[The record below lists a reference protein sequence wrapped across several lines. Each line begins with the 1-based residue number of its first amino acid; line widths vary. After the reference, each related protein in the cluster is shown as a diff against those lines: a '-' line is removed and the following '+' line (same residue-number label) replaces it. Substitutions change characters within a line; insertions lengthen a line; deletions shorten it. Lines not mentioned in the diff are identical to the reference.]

1 MNDSTQGFR
10 EYFQDFNDSLISPT
24 APTPRKPIKAEVIQV
39 ADTVTT
45 LDPVVETSE
54 VQRMINAHNTVIR
67 TENPANLL
75 PYEIK
80 RTVFF
85 TGYLLSP
92 TDGAKLIELLNRSQR
107 LPDNGTTYLANSI
120 LISARPP
127 SAFVLKKIGGWGS
140 KQKWQVTGI
149 GNFDNK
155 IWAAR
160 VAPVPVNST
169 IHVETPVPLIVLAMT
184 RNARPVDANRIQN
197 WQSTPVDN
205 SPIFETTVGEKVQLR
220 VEPEG
225 DAESD
230 RENPAHN
237 DLKRA
242 HHNDNNRDR
251 PYRQNRGGYNNDENR
266 RPSGPAGFRG
276 GFQNRGRGGGGGGNG
291 PPSGPN
297 RGRGRGGGG
306 GGGGGGNR
314 GGNARGR
321 GRGGYRSLDDIG
333 PGNDRYVGQG
343 RNQHQNHN
351 DGPGYGD
358 GYKSAFP
365 PLGGG
370 DGAGDGGLSY

>member
-1 MNDSTQGFR
+1 MI
-10 EYFQDFNDSLISPT
+10 SLT

-39 ADTVTT
+39 ADTLTT
-45 LDPVVETSE
+45 LDPVIETSE
-54 VQRMINAHNTVIR
+54 VQRMINSHNTTIR
-67 TENPANLL
+67 TDNPTNLL

-92 TDGAKLIELLNRSQR
+92 TDGAKLVELLNRFYR
-107 LPDNGTTYLANSI
+107 LPENGTSYLANSI
-120 LISARPP
+120 LISVRPP
-127 SAFVLKKIGGWGS
+127 APSTLKRIGGWNF
-140 KQKWQVTGI
+140 KQKWQVTGL
-149 GNFDNK
+149 GQFENK

-160 VAPVPVNST
+160 VAPVPANSN
-169 IHVETPVPLIVLAMT
+169 IHTETPVPLVVLAMT
-184 RNARPVDANRIQN
+184 RNARPIDANRIQH
-197 WQSTPVDN
+197 WQAIN
-205 SPIFETTVGEKVQLR
+205 SADDPPIFETTVGEKVQLR

-225 DAESD
+225 EADSD
-230 RENPAHN
+230 REDPGYNE
-237 DLKRA
+237 LKRLYL
-242 HHNDNNRDR
+242 HENGRDR
-251 PYRQNRGGYNNDENR
+251 PFRPNRGGYNNDENR
-266 RPSGPAGFRG
+266 RPSGPGNFRG
-276 GFQNRGRGGGGGGNG
+276 GFQNRGRAGNG
-291 PPSGPN
+291 PAGGAN

-306 GGGGGGNR
+306 GGGAGNR

-333 PGNDRYVGQG
+333 SGNDRYVGQG

-351 DGPGYGD
+351 DGPGGHGD